1 MTTREGTFTTTAG
14 ALARLGFG
22 DGERALRLL
31 REAGIDPA
39 DHRALTAALGAAADP
54 DQALTGL
61 VRIAEQADDPAELL
75 EALASDADLRARL
88 TAVLGASDALTDHLV
103 RHPGDWRELRGPDAA
118 RTPTAAEL
126 RAGLL
131 HTVGADPT
139 SPAPAADPDTAG
151 GAPSRA
157 LRAAYHRR
165 VLRLAG
171 RDLTGAADL
180 PAVGA
185 ELADLAAAVLDASL
199 AVARGE
205 SPEDAARCRLAVI
218 GMGKCGGR
226 ELNYVSDVDVVFVA
240 EPADGAD
247 EYDAMQAATR
257 LASRMMAIP
266 AETDTEGTLWEVDA
280 ALRPE
285 GKNGP
290 LVRPLSGHIAYYERW
305 AKTWE
310 FQALLKARPVA
321 GDAELGRA
329 YSDAIGP
336 MVWRAADRP
345 GFVEDVQAMRRRVV
359 AHIPAAE
366 AARELKLGP
375 GGLRD
380 IEFSVQLLQLVHG
393 RADAALR
400 SGNTLQALEALSA
413 GGYVGRSDA
422 AGLASSYRFL
432 RRVEHLL
439 QLHKLRRTH
448 LLPDASSAS
457 GQEALRRLGR
467 ALGHAANPVSDLT
480 AAWKRVAGDVRRLH
494 EKLFYRPLLN
504 AVARLPGDESRL
516 TPEQAGERLGA
527 LGFADPKGALRHLQ
541 ALTSGVSRRAS
552 IQRTLLPVMLG
563 WFSDAPRP
571 DAGLLGFRQVSD
583 ALGATPWY
591 LRLLRDDVRVAE
603 RMARVLGSSRY
614 ATDLLLRAPEAV
626 AMLAGDEELARRPTA
641 QLATEAE
648 AALRRHDDGETA
660 VAAVRALRRRELFR
674 TAAADLLGVA
684 DIGEVGR
691 SVSAISRVT
700 VDAALR
706 AAERATA
713 ARHAAPAERDGRRPD
728 GAEAEAA
735 RTEGARADGAVTDAR
750 ASAPARVAVIGMG
763 RFGGRE
769 LTYASDAD
777 VMFVYEPVEGADP
790 EDARRY
796 AEALVQE
803 MRRLLEMPAADP
815 ALVVDADLRPEGR
828 SGPLVRPFSSYR
840 TYYDKWAA
848 TWERQALLRAAP
860 VAGDADLGA
869 RFMEMV
875 EPVRYPE
882 GGVDAAGVLE
892 IRKLKA
898 RMEAERLPRG
908 ADPALH
914 TKLGRGGL
922 SDVEWVAQLIQLR
935 HAFEVP
941 ELRTTET
948 IPALEAAVT
957 ADLLDA
963 DDAGTLEVAWRLA
976 ARVRGM
982 IMLVRGRPGDSIPS
996 DTGEAGALAE
1006 ALGYRTDDE
1015 GEGAAAQLLQDYRQA
1030 TRRARTVMERVF
1042 YDG

>member
-1 MTTREGTFTTTAG
+1 MREGTTRTTAG

-22 DGERALRLL
+22 EGARALRLL
-31 REAGIDPA
+31 DEAGIDPA
-39 DHRALTAALGAAADP
+39 DHHELLQALAAAADP

-61 VRIAEQADDPAELL
+61 VRIAEQAPDAGELL
-75 EALASDADLRARL
+75 EALDGDADLRARL

-118 RTPTAAEL
+118 RTPGAAEL
-126 RAGLL
+126 RDGLM

-139 SPAPAADPDTAG
+139 AAAPAADPDTAPDDN
-151 GAPSRA
+151 PSRA

-180 PAVGA
+180 AAVGA

-205 SPEDAARCRLAVI
+205 SPQDAAACRLAVI

-240 EPADGAD
+240 EPAPGTD
-247 EYDAMQAATR
+247 EHEAMQAATR

-266 AETDTEGTLWEVDA
+266 AETDGEGTLWEVDPG
-280 ALRPE
+280 LRPE
-285 GKNGP
+285 GRNGP
-290 LVRPLSGHIAYYERW
+290 LVRPLSGHVAYYERW

-321 GDAELGRA
+321 GDAELGAA
-329 YSDAIGP
+329 YLEAIGP
-336 MVWRAADRP
+336 MVWRAADRTN
-345 GFVEDVQAMRRRVV
+345 FVEDVQAMRRRVV

-366 AARELKLGP
+366 TAREIKLGP

-400 SGNTLQALEALSA
+400 SGNTLEALEALSS

-448 LLPDASSAS
+448 LLPDASSPS
-457 GQEALRRLGR
+457 GEEALRRLGR
-467 ALGHAANPVSDLT
+467 ALGHAANPVTDVT

-603 RMARVLGSSRY
+603 RMARVLGTSRY

-626 AMLAGDEELARRPTA
+626 AMLAGDEELVRRPTT

-648 AALRRHDDGETA
+648 AALRRHDDMATA

-674 TAAADLLGVA
+674 TAAADLLEVA
-684 DIGEVGR
+684 DIGSVGR

-706 AAERATA
+706 AAERVVAGE
-713 ARHAAPAERDGRRPD
+713 RDAAPACRM
-728 GAEAEAA
+728 
-735 RTEGARADGAVTDAR
+735 
-750 ASAPARVAVIGMG
+750 AVIGMG

-777 VMFVYEPVEGADP
+777 VMFVYEPVEGAKP
-790 EDARRY
+790 EEARTH
-796 AEALVQE
+796 AEALVRE

-828 SGPLVRPFSSYR
+828 SGPLVRTFDSYR
-840 TYYDKWAA
+840 VYYGKWAA

-860 VAGDADLGA
+860 VAGDAGLGA

-875 EPVRYPE
+875 DAVRYAE

-935 HAFEVP
+935 HAHDVP
-941 ELRTTET
+941 GLRTTQT
-948 IPALEAAVT
+948 IPALEAAVR

-963 DDAGTLEVAWRLA
+963 DDAAVLEVAWRMA

-982 IMLVRGRPGDSIPS
+982 IMLVRGRPSDSIPS
-996 DTGEAGALAE
+996 DTREAGAVAE
-1006 ALGYRTDDE
+1006 ALGYRTGED